1 MYAVIKTGGKQYK
14 VAQGQTLQVEN
25 LGAAVGDQVTFSP
38 LLVVD
43 GETVRAD
50 KASLGSARVSATVV
64 GQVKGEKIVGFMYKP
79 KARARKRWGH
89 RQQYTVVEVTG
100 ITG

>member
-14 VAQGQTLQVEN
+14 VTSGQTLQVEK
-25 LGAAVGDQVTFSP
+25 LSAAVGDVLTFNP
-38 LLVVD
+38 LMVVD
-43 GETVRAD
+43 GEKVVAGAA
-50 KASLGSARVSATVV
+50 ASSASVSVKVLGEA
-64 GQVKGEKIVGFMYKP
+64 KGDKIVGFMYKS

-100 ITG
+100 ISA